1 MGALEGK
8 RILVTG
14 AATGIG
20 RATTIRVACEGAAVA
35 ALDLNDEGAAS
46 TLKTVADAGGR
57 AKYWHVDVTRE
68 QEVRQAV
75 DGAADWLGGEID
87 VLLHM
92 AGVLKGAHV
101 GVTELS
107 EEIWD
112 SVIDVNLK
120 GSFLVVKHVA
130 THMIRQGAG
139 VIVLTSSGAGVLGGS
154 SSFAYGSSKG
164 GTHGLAMVL
173 DQHLSRHGIRVN
185 CVAPGLTRSESLA
198 EARGEDYE
206 RVETLQI
213 ATRAIPRGQ
222 VPEDL
227 IGAVLFFLSDGAD
240 FITGQTLLVDGGSFM
255 N

>member
-20 RATTIRVACEGAAVA
+20 RATTIRVASEGAAVA

-75 DGAADWLGGEID
+75 DGATDWLGGEID

-173 DQHLSRHGIRVN
+173 DQHLSGHGIRVN
-185 CVAPGLTRSESLA
+185 DILPGSLDTPLKVAATEESFRNTGDK
-198 EARGEDYE
+198 EAYDR
-206 RVETLQI
+206 T
-213 ATRAIPRGQ
+213 
-222 VPEDL
+222 
-227 IGAVLFFLSDGAD
+227 IGSMSSPDGVAAVLAFLASDDASY
-240 FITGQTLLVDGGSFM
+240 IRGSIRTI
-255 N
+255 

>member
-8 RILVTG
+8 RILITG

-20 RATTIRVACEGAAVA
+20 RATTIRVASEGAAVA
-35 ALDLNDEGAAS
+35 ALDLNDERAAS

-57 AKYWHVDVTRE
+57 ARYWHVDVTRE
-68 QEVRQAV
+68 QEVRHAV
-75 DGAADWLGGEID
+75 DGAAEWLGGGID
-87 VLLHM
+87 VLLHL
-92 AGVLKGAHV
+92 AGILKGAHV
-101 GVTELS
+101 DVTQLS

-130 THMIRQGAG
+130 THMMRQGRG

-173 DQHLSRHGIRVN
+173 DQHLSGHGIRVN
-185 CVAPGLTRSESLA
+185 DILPGSLNTPLKVAATEESYRNTGDK
-198 EARGEDYE
+198 EAYDR
-206 RVETLQI
+206 T
-213 ATRAIPRGQ
+213 
-222 VPEDL
+222 
-227 IGAVLFFLSDGAD
+227 IGGMSSPDGVAAVLAFLASDDASY
-240 FITGQTLLVDGGSFM
+240 VRGSIRTI
-255 N
+255 

>member
-20 RATTIRVACEGAAVA
+20 RATTIRVASEGAAVA
-35 ALDLNDEGAAS
+35 ALDLNDEEAAS
-46 TLKTVADAGGR
+46 TLRTVADAGGR
-57 AKYWHVDVTRE
+57 AQYWHVDVTRE
-68 QEVRQAV
+68 QEVRHAV
-75 DGAADWLGGEID
+75 DEAADWLGGGID
-87 VLLHM
+87 VLLHL

-101 GVTELS
+101 DVTELS
-107 EEIWD
+107 EEVWD

-130 THMIRQGAG
+130 TQMIRQGSG

-164 GTHGLAMVL
+164 GTHGLALTL

-185 CVAPGLTRSESLA
+185 DILPGSLDTPLKVAATEESYRNTGDR
-198 EARGEDYE
+198 EAYDR
-206 RVETLQI
+206 TLGGMSSPDGV
-213 ATRAIPRGQ
+213 A
-222 VPEDL
+222 
-227 IGAVLFFLSDGAD
+227 AVLAFLASDDASY
-240 FITGQTLLVDGGSFM
+240 VRGSIRTI
-255 N
+255 